1 MQRVAPLALRLDGT
15 MTAVA
20 HDRQGDKPGGA
31 PYPQQLSLVPLPRD
45 PADAERPR
53 PTQPVPVRDAVAE
66 YITKLVADA
75 PLLPAE
81 ARAHLAALLADTTD
95 EA

>member
-1 MQRVAPLALRLDGT
+1 MQCIASPALRLGGT

-20 HDRQGDKPGGA
+20 HDHQGDKPRGA
-31 PYPQQLSLVPLPRD
+31 PHPRQLSPVPPPRD

-53 PTQPVPVRDAVAE
+53 PTEPVPVRDAIAE

-81 ARAHLAALLADTTD
+81 ARAHLAALLADTTN

>member
-1 MQRVAPLALRLDGT
+1 

-20 HDRQGDKPGGA
+20 HYHQSNKPGGA
-31 PYPQQLSLVPLPRD
+31 PRPRQLSPVPPPRD

-53 PTQPVPVRDAVAE
+53 PTEPVPVRDAIVE

-75 PLLPAE
+75 PLLPVE
-81 ARAHLAALLADTTD
+81 ARTHLAALLTAHTD

>member
-1 MQRVAPLALRLDGT
+1 MPESAAPVST
-15 MTAVA
+15 
-20 HDRQGDKPGGA
+20 QGA
-31 PYPQQLSLVPLPRD
+31 AQH

-53 PTQPVPVRDAVAE
+53 PTEPVPVRDAIAE

-81 ARAHLAALLADTTD
+81 ARAHLAALLADTTN

>member
-1 MQRVAPLALRLDGT
+1 

-20 HDRQGDKPGGA
+20 HDHQGDKPGGTLH
-31 PYPQQLSLVPLPRD
+31 PRQLSLAVPPPRD

-53 PTQPVPVRDAVAE
+53 PTEPVPVRDAIAE

-81 ARAHLAALLADTTD
+81 ARSHLATRC
-95 EA
+95 

>member
-1 MQRVAPLALRLDGT
+1 

-20 HDRQGDKPGGA
+20 HDHQGDKPGGA
-31 PYPQQLSLVPLPRD
+31 PHPRQLSPVPPPRD
-45 PADAERPR
+45 PPDAERPR
-53 PTQPVPVRDAVAE
+53 PTEPVPVRETIAE

-75 PLLPAE
+75 PQLPAE
-81 ARAHLAALLADTTD
+81 ARAHLAALLTDTIDD

>member
-1 MQRVAPLALRLDGT
+1 

-20 HDRQGDKPGGA
+20 HDHQGNKPGGV
-31 PYPQQLSLVPLPRD
+31 PHPRQLSPVPRPRD
-45 PADAERPR
+45 PADAERRR
-53 PTQPVPVRDAVAE
+53 PTEPVPVRDAIAE

-81 ARAHLAALLADTTD
+81 ARAHLAALLADTTN

>member
-1 MQRVAPLALRLDGT
+1 MQCVASPACRLDET

-20 HDRQGDKPGGA
+20 HDHHGDKPGDA
-31 PYPQQLSLVPLPRD
+31 PRPRQLLPIPPPRD
-45 PADAERPR
+45 PADAERLR
-53 PTQPVPVRDAVAE
+53 PTEPVPVRDAIAE

-81 ARAHLAALLADTTD
+81 ARSHLAALLTGTTD

>member
-1 MQRVAPLALRLDGT
+1 

-31 PYPQQLSLVPLPRD
+31 RHPRQLSLAVPLPRD
-45 PADAERPR
+45 PADADRPR
-53 PTQPVPVRDAVAE
+53 PTEPVPVRDAIAE

-81 ARAHLAALLADTTD
+81 ARSHLAALLTGTTD
-95 EA
+95 ET

>member
-1 MQRVAPLALRLDGT
+1 MTTKATSQGVRRTLASSR
-15 MTAVA
+15 
-20 HDRQGDKPGGA
+20 
-31 PYPQQLSLVPLPRD
+31 QLSPVPRPRD
-45 PADAERPR
+45 PADAEWPR
-53 PTQPVPVRDAVAE
+53 PTEPVPVRDAIAE

-81 ARAHLAALLADTTD
+81 ARAHLAALLADTTY

>member
-1 MQRVAPLALRLDGT
+1 

-31 PYPQQLSLVPLPRD
+31 RHPRQLSLAVPPPRD
-45 PADAERPR
+45 PADADRPR
-53 PTQPVPVRDAVAE
+53 PTEPVPVRDAIAE

-75 PLLPAE
+75 PLLPAD
-81 ARAHLAALLADTTD
+81 ARAHIAAQLTGTTG